1 MSGDIFV
8 SYLYSAYLVL
18 SKWSRDLHMSDVHHG
33 SSLDVLDLG
42 GGIVLQGSGLGA
54 WWGNNHMRPRLA
66 IEFRPL
72 HKTMYY
78 VI

>member
-42 GGIVLQGSGLGA
+42 GELFCRALA
-54 WWGNNHMRPRLA
+54 WEPGGG
-66 IEFRPL
+66 
-72 HKTMYY
+72 TTT
-78 VI
+78 